1 MTAMTIT
8 ELLAAY
14 QDGRLDVR
22 AHLHEVLRT
31 IRAGDKHHAWI
42 SVLDNAQLEPYLARL
57 EAADPAEL
65 PLFGVPFAIKDNIDL
80 AGVPTTA
87 ACPDYAYTP
96 ERSAFVV
103 QRLIDAGAVPV
114 GKTNLDQFATGLV
127 GTRSPYGACR
137 NAFDPAYLSGGSSSG
152 SAVALALGQVA
163 FSLGTDTAGSGRVP
177 AMFNN
182 LVGVKPTRG
191 LLSASGVVPACR
203 TLDTVSIFALTGP
216 DAERVLDVAA
226 DFDRDDAYA
235 RPDRV
240 PEFGHG
246 TIPATGFRFGV
257 PRREQLAFFGD
268 ADNPGLFDATLDRL
282 VELGGTPVEIDFAP
296 FLEAARLLY
305 EGPWVAERYAAIEG
319 FIKRSAD
326 SLHPVTRQIIEG
338 GATPRAVEA
347 FKAQYRL
354 AALRRQTEA
363 VWDEVDLIVTPTAGR
378 HYRID
383 EVETDPVQKNSDLGY
398 YTNFMNLLDFAAL
411 AVPAGFRDDGLPFGV
426 TLFAPAFTDRDLLA
440 LGARLQRASVDRL
453 GATDQPLPEEMVDAG
468 GEHVI
473 PVAVCGAHLSGLP
486 LNWQLTQRRGR
497 LAQTTRTAPEYRF
510 YALPGGPPERPGLV
524 RVEEGGAGIDVEVWD
539 VPASEFGP
547 FVAGIPAPLGIGK
560 IRLEG
565 GREVPGFICEPIAIK
580 GATQGATDITGLG
593 SWRRHLEQ
601 KTAGISPV

>member
-1 MTAMTIT
+1 MHTIT
-8 ELLAAY
+8 VTDLLAAY
-14 QDGRLDVR
+14 RNGRLDVR
-22 AHLHEVLRT
+22 AHLGEVMRT
-31 IRAGDKHHAWI
+31 IHAADTHHIWI
-42 SVLDNAQLEPYLARL
+42 SVLDDAQLEPYLARL
-57 EAADPAEL
+57 EASDPAEL
-65 PLFGVPFAIKDNIDL
+65 PLYGVPFAIKDNIDL

-96 ERSAFVV
+96 DQSAFVV
-103 QRLIDAGAVPV
+103 QRLIEAGAVPV

-137 NAFDPAYLSGGSSSG
+137 NAFDPDYLSGGSSSG
-152 SAVALALGQVA
+152 SAVAVALGQVA

-191 LLSASGVVPACR
+191 LLSAGGVVPACR
-203 TLDTVSIFALTGP
+203 TLDTVSIFALTGA

-226 DFDRDDAYA
+226 AFDREDAYA
-235 RPDRV
+235 RPDQV
-240 PEFGHG
+240 PALGHG
-246 TIPATGFRFGV
+246 AIPANGFRFGV
-257 PRREQLAFFGD
+257 PKREQLAFFDD
-268 ADNPGLFDATLDRL
+268 AENPARFEAAIDRL
-282 VELGGTPVEIDFAP
+282 VELGGTQVEVDFAP

-305 EGPWVAERYAAIEG
+305 EGPWVAERYAAIET
-319 FIKRSAD
+319 FIDESAD
-326 SLHPVTRQIIEG
+326 SLHPVTRQIIAG
-338 GATPRAVEA
+338 GAEPRAAEA

-354 AALRRQTEA
+354 AELRRQTEA

-383 EVETDPVQKNSDLGY
+383 EVEADPVQKNSDLGY

-411 AVPAGFRDDGLPFGV
+411 AVPAGFRSDGLPFGV

-440 LGARLQRASVDRL
+440 LGDRLQRASVERL
-453 GATDQPLPEEMVDAG
+453 GATDHPLPPEAVTAG

-486 LNWQLTQRRGR
+486 LNWQLTERRGR
-497 LAQTTRTAPEYRF
+497 LAETTTTAPHYRF

-524 RVEEGGAGIDVEVWD
+524 RVTDNGDAIDVEVWH
-539 VPASEFGP
+539 VPASLFGS

-560 IRLEG
+560 LELSD
-565 GREVPGFICEPIAIK
+565 GREVPGFIAEPIAVE
-580 GATQGATDITGLG
+580 GATDITALG
-593 SWRRHLEQ
+593 SWRRYLDTQ
-601 KTAGISPV
+601 P

>member
-1 MTAMTIT
+1 MNTIT
-8 ELLAAY
+8 VTDLLAAY
-14 QDGRLDVR
+14 RAGRLDVR
-22 AHLHEVLRT
+22 THLGEVMRT
-31 IRAGDKHHAWI
+31 IRAADAHHIWI
-42 SVLDNAQLEPYLARL
+42 SVLDDAQLEPYLARL
-57 EAADPAEL
+57 EASDPAEL
-65 PLFGVPFAIKDNIDL
+65 PLYGVPFAIKDNIDL

-96 ERSAFVV
+96 DRSAFVV
-103 QRLIDAGAVPV
+103 QQLIDAGAVPV

-137 NAFDPAYLSGGSSSG
+137 NAFDPDYLSGGSSSG
-152 SAVALALGQVA
+152 SAVAAALGQVA

-203 TLDTVSIFALTGP
+203 TLDTVSIFALTGL

-226 DFDRDDAYA
+226 GFDREDAYA

-240 PEFGHG
+240 PELGHG
-246 TIPATGFRFGV
+246 AIPAEGFRFGV
-257 PRREQLAFFGD
+257 PRREQLAFFDD
-268 ADNPGLFDATLDRL
+268 AENPTHFDTTIERL

-305 EGPWVAERYAAIEG
+305 EGPWVAERYAAIEE
-319 FIKRSAD
+319 FIEKSAD
-326 SLHPVTRQIIEG
+326 SLHPVTRQIIAG
-338 GATPRAVEA
+338 GATPRAAEA

-383 EVETDPVQKNSDLGY
+383 EVEADPVQKNSDLGY

-411 AVPAGFRDDGLPFGV
+411 AVPAGFRRDGLPFGV

-440 LGARLQRASVDRL
+440 LGDRLQRASVARL
-453 GATDQPLPEEMVDAG
+453 GATEQSLPDEAVTVG

-486 LNWQLTQRRGR
+486 LNWQLTERRAR
-497 LAQTTRTAPEYRF
+497 LAEVTTTAPEYRF

-524 RVEEGGAGIDVEVWD
+524 RVSQGGAAIDVEVWH
-539 VPASEFGP
+539 VPASEFGS

-560 IRLEG
+560 LTLAD
-565 GREVPGFICEPIAIK
+565 GREVPGFIAEPIAIE
-580 GATQGATDITGLG
+580 GAVEGATDITELG
-593 SWRRHLEQ
+593 SWRRHLD
-601 KTAGISPV
+601 TSR

>member
-8 ELLAAY
+8 DLLAAY
-14 QDGRLDVR
+14 RTGRLRVR
-22 AHLHEVLRT
+22 DHLQTTMRT
-31 IRAGDKHHAWI
+31 IRAGDEHRVWI
-42 SVLDNAQLEPYLARL
+42 SVLDEAQLEPYLSRL
-57 EAADPAEL
+57 EAAEPDEL
-65 PLFGVPFAIKDNIDL
+65 PLYGVPFAIKDNIDL
-80 AGVPTTA
+80 AGMPTTA
-87 ACPDYAYTP
+87 GCPDYAYTP
-96 ERSAFVV
+96 HRSAFVV
-103 QRLIDAGAVPV
+103 QRLIEAGAVPV

-137 NAFDPAYLSGGSSSG
+137 NAFDPEYLSGGSSSG
-152 SAVALALGQVA
+152 SAVAVALGQVA

-191 LLSASGVVPACR
+191 LLSAAGVVPACR

-216 DAERVLDVAA
+216 DAERVLDTAA
-226 DFDRDDAYA
+226 VFDADDAYA
-235 RPDRV
+235 RPNRV
-240 PEFGHG
+240 PELGHAA
-246 TIPATGFRFGV
+246 IPTSGFRFGV
-257 PRREQLAFFGD
+257 PRPEQLAFFGD
-268 ADNPGLFDATLDRL
+268 ADNPRRFAATIDCL
-282 VELGGTPVEIDFAP
+282 VALGGTAVEIDFDP

-305 EGPWVAERYAAIEG
+305 EGPWVAERYAAIEP
-319 FIKRSAD
+319 FIDQSAD
-326 SLHPVTRQIIEG
+326 SLHPVTRQIIAG
-338 GATPRAVEA
+338 GASPRAAEA

-354 AALRRQTEA
+354 AELRRQTES
-363 VWDEVDLIVTPTAGR
+363 VWADVDLIVTPTAGR

-440 LGARLQRASVDRL
+440 LGDRLQRASVERL
-453 GATDQPLPEEMVDAG
+453 GATDQPLPAETLEAG
-468 GEHVI
+468 GEHIV

-524 RVEEGGAGIDVEVWD
+524 RVTEGGAAIDVEVWD
-539 VPASEFGP
+539 VPASEFGS
-547 FVAGIPAPLGIGK
+547 FAAGIPAPLGIGK
-560 IRLEG
+560 LTLDD
-565 GREVPGFICEPIAIK
+565 GREVPGFIAEPI
-580 GATQGATDITGLG
+580 ATQGATDITGLG
-593 SWRRHLEQ
+593 SWRRYLAERR
-601 KTAGISPV
+601 